1 MPCSFFVRD
10 SSVLLIEIQYVLYD
24 LLLPLFVDGI
34 NMQMPVLF
42 HTFVLLCFIG
52 GCGDSVVRLPLLANA
67 EQFGSIEV
75 EARLVPTV
83 FVEKL
88 C

>member
-1 MPCSFFVRD
+1 MFRHF
-10 SSVLLIEIQYVLYD
+10 
-24 LLLPLFVDGI
+24 LLPFLIDSVDV
-34 NMQMPVLF
+34 QMPVRF
-42 HTFVLLCFIG
+42 HTFVFMCFIG

-67 EQFGSIEV
+67 EQLGAIEV